1 MGRIEQP
8 RLGDVDEIVEKNIE
22 KDRKVTCFLNGGLIV
37 WHQFW
42 EGLEGKKAA
51 QDTDLDYWAVPSLGF
66 HPKRNES
73 GPIPDGCVRRAL
85 GPVIISVI
93 ILSAENYYVKV
104 HSRGSTPQR
113 LWTAER

>member
-73 GPIPDGCVRRAL
+73 GPIPDGCVRRVVGAGNYFSYYFIGGKLLREGAL
-85 GPVIISVI
+85 
-93 ILSAENYYVKV
+93 ARQ
-104 HSRGSTPQR
+104 H
-113 LWTAER
+113 TAKTVDS